1 MADEQT
7 LSRSDSRLS
16 MTSDIPPQSAPD
28 ETQAPSGTSR
38 RPRPRGAAWVVAALY
53 IFSGAVFASWL
64 KGESNSHA
72 ADPPP
77 QHQHSIHPT
86 NG

>member
-1 MADEQT
+1 
-7 LSRSDSRLS
+7 
-16 MTSDIPPQSAPD
+16 MTSHVPAQSAPD
-28 ETQAPSGTSR
+28 ESRAPSGT
-38 RPRPRGAAWVVAALY
+38 PQRPRGAVWVVTALY
-53 IFSGAVFASWL
+53 LFSGAVFASWL
-64 KGESNSHA
+64 KGSGESNSRT

>member
-1 MADEQT
+1 
-7 LSRSDSRLS
+7 

-28 ETQAPSGTSR
+28 ASRAPSGT
-38 RPRPRGAAWVVAALY
+38 PQRPRGAAWVVAALY
-53 IFSGAVFASWL
+53 LFSGAVFASWL
-64 KGESNSHA
+64 QRSGESHQT